1 MLLSYGS
8 NPNLRVYGEMGSNA
22 TLRPPLAE
30 LLISNDNVQ
39 LEEVKLLLKHG
50 ARVIMKT
57 QFRDPDGL
65 LNCLSNLTGD
75 SPVFIHLLES
85 TEEFDPCMIR
95 RNPHLNLR
103 QRSLLLEKS
112 SAPLSLQSLCR
123 SFYRKLYGRE
133 LPEKIPSLEVPTMLH
148 KYLLYET
155 Y

>member
-1 MLLSYGS
+1 MLLSYGA
-8 NPNLRVYGEMGSNA
+8 NPNIRVFGEMGSNA

-39 LEEVKLLLKHG
+39 LEELKLLLKHG

-65 LNCLSNLTGD
+65 LNCLSHLTGD
-75 SPVFIHLLES
+75 SPVFLHLLEAA
-85 TEEFDPCMIR
+85 EEFDPCMIR

-112 SAPLSLQSLCR
+112 SQPLSLQVLCR
-123 SFYRKLYGRE
+123 SFYRKLFGRE
-133 LPEKIPSLEVPTMLH
+133 LPEKVPSLEIPHMLH